1 MEKFFFI
8 YLTFIAPSTA
18 LIPVVYA
25 FINYRHLSRAFKI
38 LLFFIIFSVVMNT
51 TSAVMARV
59 YHLPTLWLFHIYTPF
74 EFAFII
80 AFFAEFFSKRIRYI
94 MYGVAV
100 AFALFCLCNTLF
112 FQSFTQL
119 DGYSRSVDA
128 LILIAC
134 CMLFFSKNNNDL
146 DHKWADYAN
155 NWIVAGV
162 LLYYSSSLFMFIFFN
177 MMTVAGTM
185 QMIIFIGYAT
195 VLAIEYVLFAIG
207 FNKCRPQQT
216 ISTSR

>member
-1 MEKFFFI
+1 MFI
-8 YLTFIAPSTA
+8 SFNIFKAYKHQWKSFSLFTLTFIAPPTA

-38 LLFFIIFSVVMNT
+38 LLAFIIFSVVMNT
-51 TSAVMARV
+51 TAAVMARV

-100 AFALFCLCNTLF
+100 AFAFFCLCNTLF

-146 DHKWADYAN
+146 DHKWGDYAS
-155 NWIVAGV
+155 NWIVAAIC
-162 LLYYSSSLFMFIFFN
+162 LYYSQL
-177 MMTVAGTM
+177 
-185 QMIIFIGYAT
+185 II
-195 VLAIEYVLFAIG
+195 YVHLL
-207 FNKCRPQQT
+207 
-216 ISTSR
+216 